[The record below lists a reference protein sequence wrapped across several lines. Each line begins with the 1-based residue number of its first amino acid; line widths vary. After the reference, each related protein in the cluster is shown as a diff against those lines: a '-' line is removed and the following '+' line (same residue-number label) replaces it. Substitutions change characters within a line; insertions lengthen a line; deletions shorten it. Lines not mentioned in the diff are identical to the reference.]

1 MFKVLSIISVLVV
14 IAVFSCTKYNSN
26 TDCTPSS
33 DCYPYPW
40 DSGYVYVNVSY
51 PGSGPGIPVILYEG
65 YAEDQN
71 ILWADTVYT
80 DELIF
85 WVPTRTRYAVE
96 AYYSYGGQTI
106 VALDGK
112 KLNEESYNDCGE
124 TCYEES
130 SITLDVKKL

>member
-1 MFKVLSIISVLVV
+1 MLRVSITILILALFTVISC
-14 IAVFSCTKYNSN
+14 SKYSSN
-26 TDCTPSS
+26 TDCVPSS
-33 DCYPYPW
+33 DCYPFPW
-40 DSGYVYVNVSY
+40 DSGYVYVDVSY

-65 YAEDQN
+65 YAEDEV
-71 ILWADTVYT
+71 IIWADTVFT

-96 AYYSYGGQTI
+96 AYYNYGGQTI

-112 KLNEESYNDCGE
+112 KLNEESYDDCGE

-130 SITLDVKKL
+130 SIRLDVKKL